1 MTYGIVL
8 FHTTTSAIRSEKI
21 LTQAGLSVKLVPT
34 PRELS
39 SDCGFSLRFL
49 PEDEAEV
56 RQNLDRAGVECEIT
70 FLTKS

>member
-1 MTYGIVL
+1 MSQLVA
-8 FHTTTSAIRSEKI
+8 FDSVHQAIRAERLLLK
-21 LTQAGLSVKLVPT
+21 AGVAVELVPT

-56 RQNLDRAGVECEIT
+56 RQNLDRAGIECEIT